1 MYYYIIPGPVL
12 GSEWWRH
19 EVASATAVQVMYNRF
34 QSLLTYW
41 SKQLVEREKKNDQKP
56 FDHLVFFFNGQ
67 MRLLHRSLGRKPNES
82 FHKSAATKDNTC
94 F

>member
-19 EVASATAVQVMYNRF
+19 EVASAIAVQVMYNRF
-34 QSLLTYW
+34 QSLP
-41 SKQLVEREKKNDQKP
+41 ERGGDDQKP
-56 FDHLVFFFNGQ
+56 FDHLGFFNNQ
-67 MRLLHRSLGRKPNES
+67 RRLLHRSLGRKPNES